1 MKQLTSTLL
10 FLATSIFSFAQTP
23 FTEKTVQDMNK
34 SILADYP
41 KYLNEFAS
49 PDFVL
54 SNAQGQLMTFEQLKA
69 AIDLKAIEWT
79 ISDLKVKQFG
89 KIAIATGI
97 NKHTMMFAKQGILY
111 HYNVRFTYNYEFK
124 NGKWMWLHAQH
135 TNILPVSTIEDET
148 AIKKT
153 LDDVDIAFNN
163 GDKEGV
169 INAWKNDPK
178 ITFIGSNSDGR
189 FNVIAQDYESLKK
202 SISTYVTKPTG
213 ARGVKS
219 NYRFNFKDNIVIVE
233 FDQVTTLANGAKSLS
248 HNINILEK
256 VGDSW
261 KAIAASHHGFNDP
274 SKEDNP
280 EEIAKQWIAEYSKD
294 NKLFF
299 VKNCSDDFIASNAGI
314 DGGKFFG
321 REFIEKR
328 ADGKPSDTETTINK
342 VFKSGNLAVVIG
354 TLIWHNKQADGSDK
368 PNKVISTMIMQKKDG
383 KWWYA
388 GHHLSPL
395 KEE

>member
-1 MKQLTSTLL
+1 MKKLTTTLL
-10 FLATSIFSFAQTP
+10 FSVMSICSFAQTP

-41 KYLNEFAS
+41 KYLNDFAS
-49 PDFVL
+49 PEFVL

-69 AIDLKAIEWT
+69 ATDLKAIEWT
-79 ISDLKVKQFG
+79 ITDLKVRQFD

-97 NKHTMMFAKQGILY
+97 NKHTMMFAKQGIPY

-135 TNILPVSTIEDET
+135 TNILPASTVEDET
-148 AIKKT
+148 AIKKH
-153 LDDVDIAFNN
+153 LDDVDAAFNG
-163 GDKEGV
+163 GDKDGV

-178 ITFIGSNSDGR
+178 ISFIGSGSGGE
-189 FNVIAQDYESLKK
+189 FNLVAQDFEGLKK
-202 SISTYVTKPTG
+202 AISQYVVKPTG
-213 ARGVKS
+213 TRGIKS
-219 NYRFNFKDNIVIVE
+219 NHRFIFKGNIAIVE
-233 FDQVTTLANGAKSLS
+233 FDQEDIRANGTKGYA

-261 KAIAASHHGFNDP
+261 KAIVASHHSFNP
-274 SKEDNP
+274 KNEDKP
-280 EEIAKQWIAEYSKD
+280 EDVAKQWIAEYSKD

-299 VKNCSDDFIASNAGI
+299 VNNCSDDFIASNGGI

-321 REFIEKR
+321 KEFIEKR
-328 ADGKPSDTETTINK
+328 AENKTSDTETTVNK

-354 TLIWHNKQADGSDK
+354 TITWHNKQADGSDK
-368 PNKVISTMIMQKKDG
+368 PNKVVSTMIMQKKDG
-383 KWWYA
+383 KWLYA

-395 KEE
+395 IE